1 MKVVGISACV
11 PKSIGETRAAYEHF
25 PKHDVDRIIDNTGV
39 ERKREAAPGQMV
51 SDFVIAAAR
60 DVLEAVD
67 WDPST
72 VDAVVLVTSLGDR
85 IMPATAHIVQK
96 ELGLPNRCLAFD
108 IHLGCSGFTHGLI
121 VVEGLLKAGVV
132 KRALLLC
139 GEVSAGLFR
148 PRVAEAVH
156 RSDLANAILFADA
169 GTATALTSEGED
181 QVKARSFGADGRGY
195 EKIIV
200 KGGAGAMPWG
210 PELYERQMCAD
221 EIERRPVDLVLE
233 GPAVLTFTMKRVP
246 QLMKALV
253 EESGWTKDDVDMLV
267 PHQANK
273 FMIDFLA
280 RRMKMPS
287 EKVMLSIK
295 DFGNTGAA
303 SIPVTIVTAGGDY
316 IDKPT
321 KWAWMGFGVG
331 LSWSGLFLET
341 DKIIV
346 PPLRE
351 I

>member
-11 PKSIGETRAAYEHF
+11 PKNIGEARAAYEHF
-25 PKHDVDRIIDNTGV
+25 PQHDVDRIADNTGV
-39 ERKREAAPGQMV
+39 ERKREAAPGQKV
-51 SDFVIAAAR
+51 SDFCIAAAR
-60 DVLEAVD
+60 DLLEAVE
-67 WDPST
+67 WDAST

-85 IMPATAHIVQK
+85 IMPATAHLVQK
-96 ELGLPNRCLAFD
+96 ELGLPNRCLVFD

-121 VVEGLLKAGVV
+121 VVEGLLKSGVI

-139 GEVSAGLFR
+139 GEVSSGLFR

-156 RSDLANAILFADA
+156 RSDLANAILFADS

-181 QVKARSFGADGRGY
+181 QVKAREFGADGRGY

-200 KGGAGAMPWG
+200 EGGAGAMPWG
-210 PELYERQMCAD
+210 PDLYERKMGAD

-246 QLMKALV
+246 QLMKALT
-253 EESGWTKDDVDMLV
+253 EQSGWSQDDVDAFV

-273 FMIDFLA
+273 FMLDFLA
-280 RRMKMPS
+280 RRIKVPPEKML
-287 EKVMLSIK
+287 LSIRE
-295 DFGNTGAA
+295 FGNTGAA
-303 SIPVTIVTAGGDY
+303 SIPTTIVTAGGDY
-316 IDKPT
+316 IDRPT

-331 LSWSGLFLET
+331 LSWSGMFLET

-351 I
+351 L